1 MKTRELT
8 EFHRAF
14 DYPTPVK
21 PTFEANHK
29 LRYTLIKEELNEYKE
44 ACENK
49 DIIEIADAIAD
60 MAYLVLGAAVEHGIN
75 LEPVFDEVH
84 RSNMSKLQG
93 GKVIR
98 RDDGKVLKGANYF
111 PPDIRKALHEDRNKA
126 FGCQQFVDK
135 TVEIVCNNFDIT
147 PEQMFSKSRLREF
160 VEPRQI
166 VFYLI
171 ARKYKEW
178 KYYGSYLR
186 KWTNLNRVTIYKHS
200 VETIEGIVDYDNY
213 FSDQMD
219 VLYAEII
226 RQL

>member
-1 MKTRELT
+1 
-8 EFHRAF
+8 
-14 DYPTPVK
+14 
-21 PTFEANHK
+21 
-29 LRYTLIKEELNEYKE
+29 
-44 ACENK
+44 
-49 DIIEIADAIAD
+49 
-60 MAYLVLGAAVEHGIN
+60 
-75 LEPVFDEVH
+75 
-84 RSNMSKLQG
+84 
-93 GKVIR
+93 
-98 RDDGKVLKGANYF
+98 
-111 PPDIRKALHEDRNKA
+111 
-126 FGCQQFVDK
+126 
-135 TVEIVCNNFDIT
+135 
-147 PEQMFSKSRLREF
+147 MFSKSRLREF

-213 FSDQMD
+213 FSDQID